1 LDPHLPEISINYEEI
16 KQAFLNLVKNSL
28 ESMPDGGELIIETS
42 LKTTAQGEFISI
54 VFSDRGSGIRRE
66 DLKHLFRPFFTTK
79 VRGSGLGLAIC
90 YRIIVERHK
99 GKLNIESE
107 EGKGT
112 KIIVELPIHP
122 GRDIHGEKSS

>member
-1 LDPHLPEISINYEEI
+1 
-16 KQAFLNLVKNSL
+16 
-28 ESMPDGGELIIETS
+28 
-42 LKTTAQGEFISI
+42 